1 MGLSPYLVGSD
12 AVGSDL
18 TVREKK
24 EEDRFFL
31 KIIALKSRLTNISIT
46 SVQFSCSVMSDS
58 LRPHESQHTR
68 PPCLS
73 PTPGAHLNPCPLS
86 W

>member
-58 LRPHESQHTR
+58 LRPHESQQ
-68 PPCLS
+68 PDLPVYPQLPE
-73 PTPGAHLNPCPLS
+73 PT
-86 W
+86 

>member
-24 EEDRFFL
+24 EEDRFFIFYFIL
-31 KIIALKSRLTNISIT
+31 FFIFIGNFIWFLEKYI
-46 SVQFSCSVMSDS
+46 Q
-58 LRPHESQHTR
+58 
-68 PPCLS
+68 
-73 PTPGAHLNPCPLS
+73 
-86 W
+86 